1 MPNNAAN
8 TRTRGAGTPNA
19 AGAGTG
25 TSVPPAAGRRAS
37 RRLAAESPAVAG
49 RAPELDRLIHERL
62 RLGIVS
68 ALAVNETLSFND
80 LKALLKTTDGN
91 LSVHARKL
99 EEAGYVVVTKY
110 FEGRM
115 PKTDYRLTPIG
126 RHALER
132 YLEYMERLIRA
143 TRGE

>member
-8 TRTRGAGTPNA
+8 TRTRGAGAPNA
-19 AGAGTG
+19 ASTGA
-25 TSVPPAAGRRAS
+25 PPASGRRAS
-37 RRLAAESPAVAG
+37 RRLAADSPAAPAVAG

-99 EEAGYVVVTKY
+99 EEAGYVVATKY

-115 PKTDYRLTPIG
+115 PKTDFRLTPIG

-143 TRGE
+143 TRGA